1 LSLKILRFSPL
12 RTAANHPANTYFYG
26 PDRRDGSPAGR
37 YPFAQ
42 HQGAERIG
50 PMASQAIERRE
61 FLTGA
66 GAIGAAAAASAAAS
80 TPSTRANAQSSGAAT
95 AANPPADLVL
105 RNGKIITIDPRSS
118 VAQAVAIR
126 GGKILAVGPDAAMT
140 AHTAAG
146 TRVFD
151 LSGRSVTPGLIDG
164 HAHMDREALRTVF
177 PSLGRVR
184 SIRDIQD
191 RIAEL
196 ARGKK
201 PGEWIV
207 TMPIGDPPYYFDVPE
222 ILAEKRWPT
231 RQELDTAA
239 PNNPVYIRSIWGF
252 WRGTMPL
259 VSCANTEALKRAG
272 INRDTAS
279 PSPTLTIEKDGNGD
293 PTGVIVEREFSPIAE
308 LIWFRDAARFSHA
321 DRLRALPESAR
332 LYHAVGT
339 TSVFEGHGIA
349 GEVLRVYKEAHRDGK
364 LTMRATLAMSANWAA
379 ATNAPLG
386 AFVDAWA
393 GLLGEPGLGDD
404 WLKMSGL
411 YVHIGRSAA
420 DNARAAAAP
429 YTGWAGFNP
438 AHGLPREQV
447 KELLL
452 HLARNDIRATC
463 IAGMGG
469 LGMLDLYE
477 EVDKQIPLKGR
488 RWVISHINVIGPRD
502 IERIARMGLVL
513 TTHTNAYLYKALD
526 ANANR
531 LPPERHEEIVPLK
544 SLREAGV
551 TVSLATDNVPISLFY
566 PVEQTIARKDF
577 RSKQQVAPK
586 QALSR
591 MDALRCATLNG
602 AYLTFDEAKK
612 GSLEPGKFADLAVL
626 SADPLTVAQDRISET
641 TALMTMTGGRIVH
654 ETPGWHG

>member
-1 LSLKILRFSPL
+1 
-12 RTAANHPANTYFYG
+12 
-26 PDRRDGSPAGR
+26 
-37 YPFAQ
+37 
-42 HQGAERIG
+42 
-50 PMASQAIERRE
+50 
-61 FLTGA
+61 
-66 GAIGAAAAASAAAS
+66 
-80 TPSTRANAQSSGAAT
+80 
-95 AANPPADLVL
+95 
-105 RNGKIITIDPRSS
+105 
-118 VAQAVAIR
+118 
-126 GGKILAVGPDAAMT
+126 
-140 AHTAAG
+140 
-146 TRVFD
+146 
-151 LSGRSVTPGLIDG
+151 
-164 HAHMDREALRTVF
+164 
-177 PSLGRVR
+177 VR

-196 ARGKK
+196 ARDKK
-201 PGEWIV
+201 PGDWVV

-231 RQELDTAA
+231 RQELDAAA
-239 PNNPVYIRSIWGF
+239 PDNPVYIRAIWGF

-259 VSCANTEALKRAG
+259 VSCANTAALTRAG
-272 INRDTAS
+272 ITRDTAS

-308 LIWFRDAARFSHA
+308 LIWFREAARFSHA
-321 DRLRALPESAR
+321 DRLRALPESAK
-332 LYHAVGT
+332 LYHAFGT

-349 GEVLRVYKEAHRDGK
+349 SEVLRVYKEAHRDGK
-364 LTMRATLAMSANWAA
+364 LTMRATLAHSANWAA
-379 ATNAPLG
+379 IGNAPLG
-386 AFVDAWA
+386 PFVEAWA
-393 GLLGEPGLGDD
+393 GWLGEPGLGDD

-411 YVHIGRSAA
+411 YVHIGRTPA
-420 DNARAAAAP
+420 DNARAGAGS

-438 AHGLPREQV
+438 AHGLPRDQA

-452 HLARNDIRATC
+452 HCAANDIRAVC
-463 IAGMGG
+463 IAGFRG
-469 LGMLDLYE
+469 LEMLDLYD
-477 EVDKQIPLKGR
+477 EVDRQIPLKGR

-531 LPPERHEEIVPLK
+531 LPPERHDEIVPLN

-566 PVEQTIARKDF
+566 PIEQTIARKDF
-577 RSKQQVAPK
+577 RSKRMVGPK

-591 MDALRCATLNG
+591 MEALRCATLNG
-602 AYLTFDEAKK
+602 AYLTFDEGKK
-612 GSLEPGKFADLAVL
+612 GSIEPGKFADLAVL
-626 SADPLTVAQDRISET
+626 SADPLTVSEERISEM